1 MQVQPPAADAGQ
13 PGHSGA
19 YGRRFHH
26 LGRGLQCLQGQ
37 TYHRPQHKGGHQQR
51 SAYQHSGR
59 RRAFLDG
66 PVLCLIAAAGFRLR
80 RPPQG
85 TAAHGAGG
93 SQRPQPAHGQQQPA
107 GRGDVAARQQ
117 QEHRRRQQKQIQQ
130 QNVGPAQR
138 GQRQQAR
145 QRQGGQRQKQPQL
158 GRGAA
163 RCGSKICVKT
173 LI

>member
-1 MQVQPPAADAGQ
+1 M
-13 PGHSGA
+13 
-19 YGRRFHH
+19 
-26 LGRGLQCLQGQ
+26 
-37 TYHRPQHKGGHQQR
+37 
-51 SAYQHSGR
+51 
-59 RRAFLDG
+59 
-66 PVLCLIAAAGFRLR
+66 LCLIAAAGFRLR

-85 TAAHGAGG
+85 TAAHDAGG
-93 SQRPQPAHGQQQPA
+93 SQRPQPTHGQQQPT

-117 QEHRRRQQKQIQQ
+117 QEHRRRQQEQIQQ

-163 RCGSKICVKT
+163 RCGSQICVKT